1 MFSRN
6 DVQLRLSLCM
16 KYKVSKRCP
25 NPVSNLKGLWVEDK
39 TKKGT
44 GRDQRGEE
52 MVKDDPRKRISKR
65 VLNSRVLDDDP

>member
-1 MFSRN
+1 M
-6 DVQLRLSLCM
+6 
-16 KYKVSKRCP
+16 
-25 NPVSNLKGLWVEDK
+25 EDK